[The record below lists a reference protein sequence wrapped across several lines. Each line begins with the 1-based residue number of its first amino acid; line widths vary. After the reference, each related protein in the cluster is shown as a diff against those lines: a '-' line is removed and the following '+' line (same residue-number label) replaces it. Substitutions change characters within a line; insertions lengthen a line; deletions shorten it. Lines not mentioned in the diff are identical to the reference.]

1 MKFYVTIILIVCLFS
16 CKKQYQYDDY
26 DEDDF
31 IEVQGIITSA
41 VPDGDPFNN
50 SSVKNIRYQ
59 YYLDQSPPLIG
70 FENIDMFEAQ
80 RGYPLIVLVHKENP
94 DISFYGRVGIL
105 DTLNTKVS
113 TILKNHFQ
121 EMLNETK

>member
-1 MKFYVTIILIVCLFS
+1 MNMAPTSIKLLLYKRKNQASL
-16 CKKQYQYDDY
+16 KK
-26 DEDDF
+26 
-31 IEVQGIITSA
+31 TK
-41 VPDGDPFNN
+41 N

-59 YYLDQSPPLIG
+59 YYLNQSPPLIG